1 MKNLAFL
8 LLIGVFFT
16 SCGSSS
22 TETNTATSTD
32 SSMCKVDSTCADTA
46 CVDTAKK

>member
-16 SCGSSS
+16 SCGNSS
-22 TETNTATSTD
+22 TETNAAAATD
-32 SSMCKVDSTCADTA
+32 SAACKVDSTCADTA